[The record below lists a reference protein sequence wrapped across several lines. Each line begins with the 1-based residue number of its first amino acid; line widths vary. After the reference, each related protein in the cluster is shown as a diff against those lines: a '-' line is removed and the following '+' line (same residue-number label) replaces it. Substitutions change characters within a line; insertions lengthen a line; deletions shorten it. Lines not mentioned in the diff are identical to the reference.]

1 MNYKM
6 SNSNLPILSIGLPIY
21 NGGKFIKK
29 RIESILNQT
38 FKDFELT
45 ISDNASTD
53 TTQMICEEYL
63 KKDKRIRY
71 IRQGKNM
78 GEVWNFDF
86 ILDKAET
93 KYFVMASADDIWS
106 KNFLEKNVEFLE
118 KNEQFVGSIS
128 EVSLFHRNGNDIKL
142 INNTKKFQ
150 YVISTNGN
158 FEKRLSSYLKYNMA
172 TQYYSVFKT
181 EDIKFGNIFNNLHN
195 KMWQAD
201 FATILKILKRGE
213 LNVDTESFYHKE
225 VTKQSKSIIQYM
237 RKMKFS
243 ISDVLFSKI
252 VFSSWFL
259 KEFGIKEYS
268 KNFHMLLFYNIK
280 WLRTMIGE
288 IIRMYKRLIF
298 GQEKYW

>member
-1 MNYKM
+1 MDYKM
-6 SNSNLPILSIGLPIY
+6 SDSNLPILSIGLPVY
-21 NGGKFIKK
+21 NGEKFIKK

-63 KKDKRIRY
+63 KKDKRILY
-71 IRQGKNM
+71 IRQEKNM

-86 ILDKAET
+86 ILDKAEK

-118 KNEQFVGSIS
+118 KNKQFVGSIS
-128 EVSLFHRNGNDIKL
+128 EVSLFHRNGKDIEL

-158 FEKRLSSYLKYNMA
+158 FTKRLSSYLKYNMA

-201 FATILKILKRGE
+201 FATILKILKKGG

-243 ISDVLFSKI
+243 ITDILFSKI

-259 KEFGIKEYS
+259 KEFGIKEYC
-268 KNFHMLLFYNIK
+268 KNFHVLLFYNIK

-298 GQEKYW
+298 KQEKYW